1 MKEIMHVE
9 ADMTQ
14 KVTAENLDELTK
26 SGTVVMDIWAPW
38 CGPCKILSP
47 MLAELEGELD
57 GLTVIKQNVDE
68 DKSIAEKFGVQSV
81 PTMVIFQHG
90 KAVEKVTGAFPKAKL
105 RKYLEGVLA
114 RA

>member
-1 MKEIMHVE
+1 MP
-9 ADMTQ
+9 Q
-14 KVTAENLDELTK
+14 KVTADNLAALTQT
-26 SGTVVMDIWAPW
+26 GTVVMDIWAPW

-47 MLAELEGELD
+47 MLAELEQELP

-68 DKSIAEKFGVQSV
+68 DPSIAASFKVQSV
-81 PTMVIFQHG
+81 PTMVIFQNG

-105 RKYLEGVLA
+105 RRYLEGVLA